1 MPDTP
6 RVLLVDDSPYDRKM
20 VCRELSRELGDVDFV
35 EVTNAAEFDVV
46 METPDFDLVVTD
58 YQIRWTDGLQV
69 LNRIRTSDPNC
80 PVLMFTATGS
90 EEIAVAAMKAGLD
103 DYILKKAD
111 SIRRLGTAARA
122 ALEHAEIRRRA
133 TQMEQRFFS
142 LLEQLNVGVF
152 RRTPDGVITEANQA
166 AATIL
171 DVPPEQI
178 SGFNL
183 NRFLSRFTS
192 IRSPASEE
200 RELQGQ
206 TPGGQP
212 VWLTVSE
219 YPVTDSDGILWFD
232 GLIENI
238 TARKQAQIEIDEL
251 QEEAAHTDRINI
263 IAEMGAGIA
272 HQLAQPLQI
281 MSSFAG
287 VTQDH
292 LQKGK
297 PITNDVLQWLQNIE
311 NLAEQAGNVIRGLN
325 EFNEHRPRNPAPTD
339 VCELIRSTM
348 EMLSAY
354 LRHRDIRIAV
364 EMEDG
369 VQLEA
374 DAVQLRQVVMNLVK
388 ASVQSLSERDEG
400 RALSIRASQI
410 ASGVR
415 ITLSHNGARIPA
427 QQVKS
432 LFAPWVSRRENH
444 PGIGLSISARIIE
457 AHRGR
462 ISAINSDDGVT
473 FSIELPV
480 RATAAASD
488 AE

>member
-6 RVLLVDDSPYDRKM
+6 RVLLVDDSPHDRKM
-20 VCRELSRELGDVDFV
+20 VCRELNRELGDVDFV
-35 EVTNAAEFDVV
+35 EVTDAAEFDAV
-46 METPDFDLVVTD
+46 MQMPHFDLVVTD
-58 YQIRWTDGLQV
+58 YQIRWTNGLQV
-69 LNRIRTSDPNC
+69 LNRIRESDPNC

-90 EEIAVAAMKAGLD
+90 EEIAVTAMKAGLD
-103 DYILKKAD
+103 DYILKEVD
-111 SIRRLGTAARA
+111 SIRRLGTAART
-122 ALEHAEIRRRA
+122 ALEHARLRRRA

-166 AATIL
+166 AAAIFE
-171 DVPPEQI
+171 VPPDQI
-178 SGFNL
+178 PGFNL
-183 NRFLSRFTS
+183 NEFLNNFTS
-192 IRSPASEE
+192 ITSPASED
-200 RELQGQ
+200 RVLQGK
-206 TPGGQP
+206 TPRGRR

-219 YPVTDSDGILWFD
+219 HPVTDPDGILWVD

-238 TARKQAQIEIDEL
+238 TARKQAQIELSEL

-292 LQKGK
+292 LRKGK

-311 NLAEQAGNVIRGLN
+311 NLAEQAGKVIRGLN
-325 EFNEHRPRNPAPTD
+325 EFNEHRPRHPAPTD
-339 VCELIRSTM
+339 VCDLIRSTM

-364 EMEDG
+364 QMEEG
-369 VQLEA
+369 LQLEV
-374 DAVQLRQVVMNLVK
+374 DAVQLRQVVMNLIK
-388 ASVQSLSERDEG
+388 ASVQSLSDRDSG
-400 RALSIRASQI
+400 RALSVLARQVD
-410 ASGVR
+410 SGVR
-415 ITLSHNGARIPA
+415 ISVSHNGTQIPET
-427 QQVKS
+427 QIKS
-432 LFAPWVSRRENH
+432 LFNPWVSRREEH
-444 PGIGLSISARIIE
+444 PGIGLSISARIVE

-462 ISAINSDDGVT
+462 ISAANTDDGVT

-480 RATAAASD
+480 AVSD
-488 AE
+488 AG